1 MIRILIVDDDSK
13 KVEALMPII
22 YEMTEITEEDVDY
35 VLDINTA
42 RKKLIVN
49 QYDLLIIDI
58 QLPNK
63 LGTEIQVSGGRGL
76 LKEIFE
82 VGKINKPDHIIGITS
97 SEETKRNNMDF
108 FEEHLWCI
116 LECNPAYEKWKKQI
130 KNKIKYLLINKI
142 KKSNQVPSHTLDL
155 AVITAVKREYD
166 SVIRLSDDWKECR
179 LPNDPTIYQMGSFRK
194 DEKTIKVVLAQQ
206 HQMGMPAAAV
216 LSMKLINSFRPKYLA
231 MVGIAAGNRD
241 RDVSLG
247 DIIVASESWDYGS
260 GKIREGN
267 EDETQQLFQPEPHQ
281 LVLDI
286 DLKEKFSK
294 DYRYVLYDIKNMF
307 EGNRPK
313 EELSLHVGPVAS
325 GASVIQDKN
334 VVKEYIDKYN
344 RKLVAVEMET
354 YGVFY
359 AAHNCTEPKPKV
371 FSIKS
376 VCDFADA
383 EKNDNYQA
391 YSAFTSARFMHYFVL
406 NELF

>member
-1 MIRILIVDDDSK
+1 MRILIVDDDSK
-13 KVEALMPII
+13 KVEGIMSSI
-22 YEMTEITEEDVDY
+22 YELPEITEDNVDY
-35 VLDINTA
+35 VVDINSA
-42 RKKLIVN
+42 RKKLYKH

-63 LGTEIQVSGGRGL
+63 LGTEIHASGGRTL
-76 LKEIFE
+76 LNEIFN
-82 VGKINKPDHIIGITS
+82 VDKLFKPDHIIGITS
-97 SEETKRNNMDF
+97 SEETKRDSNDF

-116 LECNPAYEKWKKQI
+116 LECNPAYEKWKKRI
-130 KNKIKYLLINKI
+130 KNKIKYLLKNKNKKIN
-142 KKSNQVPSHTLDL
+142 PSPEYNFDL

-166 SVIRLSDDWKECR
+166 SVIRLTDDWKECR
-179 LPNDPTIYQMGSFRK
+179 VPNDPTIYQVGNFRNE
-194 DEKTIKVVLAQQ
+194 EKNVKVVLAQQ

-216 LSMKLINSFRPKYLA
+216 LSMKLINNFRPRYLV
-231 MVGIAAGNRD
+231 MVGIAAGNKD

-260 GKIREGN
+260 GKFREGK
-267 EDETQQLFQPEPHQ
+267 EGETKHLFQPEPHQ
-281 LVLDI
+281 IILDI
-286 DLKEKFSK
+286 DLKEKFCK
-294 DYRYVLYDIKNMF
+294 DYRYQLYEIKNMF
-307 EGNRPK
+307 EGNKPK
-313 EELSLHVGPVAS
+313 AELNIHVGPVAS
-325 GASVIQDKN
+325 GASVIQDEHI
-334 VVKEYIDKYN
+334 VKEYIDKYN

-359 AAHNCTEPKPKV
+359 AANNSSEPKPKV

-383 EKNDNYQA
+383 EKNDDYQP